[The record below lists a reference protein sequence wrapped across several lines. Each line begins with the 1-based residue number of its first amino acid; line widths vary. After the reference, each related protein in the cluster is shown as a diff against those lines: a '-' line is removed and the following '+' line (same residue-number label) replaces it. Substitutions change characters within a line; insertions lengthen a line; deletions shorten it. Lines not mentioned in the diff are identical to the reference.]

1 MKNIYLYSLMTA
13 LALSGCSTET
23 SKEENASL
31 NNGAYLKIGIVGEK
45 PHIQKENI
53 KFEALTLEQLKDT
66 KKVSSNFDAVF
77 ITKGNLK
84 KADDEKY
91 VTVYDNLKIP
101 IFFLQTTKG
110 FLPFVTEGLSY
121 KEASELNHSYAS
133 GYLKEKKS
141 SYRYWEYGLN
151 DDVVNEKNIN
161 NVYSRIFKTVEDV
174 KREKS

>member
-1 MKNIYLYSLMTA
+1 MIA
-13 LALSGCSTET
+13 LTLSGCSTET
-23 SKEENASL
+23 SREENESL
-31 NNGAYLKIGIVGEK
+31 NNNAYLKIGIIGKK
-45 PHIQKENI
+45 PHIKKENI
-53 KFEALTLEQLKDT
+53 KFEDLTFEQLKDT
-66 KKVSSNFDAVF
+66 KKVSSDFDALF
-77 ITKGNLK
+77 ITKVNLK
-84 KADDEKY
+84 EADDEQY
-91 VTVYDNLKIP
+91 VTVYNNLKIP
-101 IFFLQTTKG
+101 IFFLQTTTG

-151 DDVVNEKNIN
+151 DDVLNEKNIN